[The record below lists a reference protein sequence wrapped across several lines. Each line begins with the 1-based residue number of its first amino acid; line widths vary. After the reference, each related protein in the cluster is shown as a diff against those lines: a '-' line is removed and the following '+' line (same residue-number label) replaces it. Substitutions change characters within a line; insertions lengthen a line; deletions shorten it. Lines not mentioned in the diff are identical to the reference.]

1 MMRVR
6 VTSGCC
12 GAERS
17 KLEHLSISLEIPY
30 IEAQATDERSRSL
43 SCRSEAQ
50 RGAQRGAAAAAA
62 DKDASE
68 RRLQDAEAKIQEI
81 TMELERKDEVIR
93 CVLHTFSTYLPLACD
108 VG

>member
-1 MMRVR
+1 MNYRTVIWFSFSSHN
-6 VTSGCC
+6 TP
-12 GAERS
+12 
-17 KLEHLSISLEIPY
+17 IP
-30 IEAQATDERSRSL
+30 SRLRESL
-43 SCRSEAQ
+43 SNAAEAQ
-50 RGAQRGAAAAAA
+50 RGAQRAAAAAAA